1 METNQR
7 MSKRLAW
14 LFGVVVLVSIGLLV
28 DCGSKYNP
36 ASDGL
41 VLVSS
46 QGSGLLE
53 TFSFSLNNGS
63 IFAVNNPPADT
74 SNQTCVLKGIPSS
87 IVVDP
92 AGAYAYT
99 ILFGTDICGQQ
110 GQAVIATFKV
120 NSDGTLTAVG
130 TPVADPNPIT
140 LVMDSTG
147 KYLFAAEGLST
158 LAITN
163 AAQYS
168 TPCVQSATQ
177 NGVCVYA
184 IGSGGSLTVVP
195 GTFTFALPVG
205 FQPPNFAA
213 VAVTPMVF
221 PAPINGVQQ
230 AVCSGMSAPTLEFLY
245 AADAAN
251 NVLWEFSVNP
261 STGALGNP
269 PNASQ
274 VPSFPSASSP
284 ATTSVPSG
292 VAVDAC
298 DRFVYVGNNVS
309 NNISAYTICNAVT
322 PTCQAD
328 GSLTAVAGSPFS
340 LAGSDNG
347 PGPMLV
353 DPFGN
358 YLYVLETLSN
368 QVSTFRISPVSGS
381 LTAGSPATVSTGSQP
396 KSMAIRSDDSWLF
409 VANFNAATIS
419 QYSVTPDTGA
429 LTKLP
434 TDTTTDNYPWGVAV
448 K

>member
-14 LFGVVVLVSIGLLV
+14 PLGVVVLVSIGLLV

-53 TFSFSLNNGS
+53 TFSYSLNNGS

-74 SNQTCVLKGIPSS
+74 SNKTCVLNGIPSS
-87 IVVDP
+87 IVLDP

-99 ILFGTDICGQQ
+99 ILSGNDICGQQ
-110 GQAVIATFKV
+110 GQAFIATFKV

-140 LVMDSTG
+140 LVMDSRG
-147 KYLFAAEGLST
+147 KHLFVAEGLST

-163 AAQYS
+163 SAQYS
-168 TPCVQSATQ
+168 TPCVQSAAQ

-221 PAPINGVQQ
+221 PGVQQ
-230 AVCSGMSAPTLEFLY
+230 AVCSEEAFPTAEFLY
-245 AADAAN
+245 AADSVN
-251 NVLWEFSVNP
+251 NVLWEFSVNT

-269 PNASQ
+269 PGTSQ
-274 VPSFPSASSP
+274 AQPFGAG
-284 ATTSVPSG
+284 SVPSG

-298 DRFVYVGNNVS
+298 DRFVYVANNQS
-309 NNISAYTICNAVT
+309 NNISAYTICT
-322 PTCQAD
+322 SITQTCASAD
-328 GSLTAVAGSPFS
+328 GSLHPVSDSPFS
-340 LAGSDNG
+340 LSGGANG
-347 PGPMLV
+347 PGPMV
-353 DPFGN
+353 IDPFGN
-358 YLYVLETLSN
+358 TLYVVDTLSN
-368 QVSTFRISPVSGS
+368 QISTLSISSVSGS
-381 LTAGSPATVSTGSQP
+381 LTAGNPAVVATGSQP
-396 KSMAIRSDDSWLF
+396 KSIAIRSDDSWVF
-409 VANFNAATIS
+409 VANFNAATLS
-419 QYSVTPDTGA
+419 QYSITPATGA
-429 LTKLP
+429 LTPLLA
-434 TDTTTDNYPWGVAV
+434 TTTDNYPWGVAV